1 MSFSGSTRE
10 SAKTLTLVELGND
23 GTVFFLWSVFFGLT
37 VSGPS
42 ETARLHAIFLT
53 SSTKDD
59 ASFVYK
65 GSVKFSQ
72 ENSWVKI
79 AWIQFLPAFQG
90 SALAP
95 TRLRRFGCATLPIGA
110 RPCSATSFHHPQP
123 FSRLQTFLGA
133 V

>member
-53 SSTKDD
+53 RSTKDD

-65 GSVKFSQ
+65 GAGKFSQ

-95 TRLRRFGCATLPIGA
+95 TRLRRFG
-110 RPCSATSFHHPQP
+110 SAT
-123 FSRLQTFLGA
+123 
-133 V
+133 